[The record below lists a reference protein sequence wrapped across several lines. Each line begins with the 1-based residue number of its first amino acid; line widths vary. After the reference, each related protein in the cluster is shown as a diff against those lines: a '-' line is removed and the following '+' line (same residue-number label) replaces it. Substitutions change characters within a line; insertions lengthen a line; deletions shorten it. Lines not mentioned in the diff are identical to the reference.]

1 MYSKLLVTL
10 QFTLIA
16 AIVQYCGF
24 PFYDLIFLFI
34 GIFGGVIGLLAIFTM
49 KVNNLRVQPIP
60 KPDAELITSGIYN
73 YIRHPMYSSVLLM
86 MLPFVLHTTE
96 TISLILYCSLLAILI
111 IKLQYE
117 EQLLIQKFTVY
128 SDYKKRTYRLIP
140 FIY

>member
-24 PFYDLIFLFI
+24 PFYDPIFLFI
-34 GIFGGVIGLLAIFTM
+34 GIFGGVTGLLAIFTM

-111 IKLQYE
+111 IKLRYE